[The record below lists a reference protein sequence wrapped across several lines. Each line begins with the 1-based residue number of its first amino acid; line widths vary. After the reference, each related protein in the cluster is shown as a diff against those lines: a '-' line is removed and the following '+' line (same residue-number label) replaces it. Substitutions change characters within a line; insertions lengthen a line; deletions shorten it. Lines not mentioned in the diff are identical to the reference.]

1 MEHPGELRPSIT
13 KVWHKIFALYNHHL
27 RLVVLN
33 ACFTDAL
40 ARSIAETVDYAVGT
54 SKGIGDKAAI
64 AFAGA
69 FYRALGFG
77 KCVRHAFKSANAE
90 LALTKTPRSRGIELF
105 VKNGVGEKDSFP
117 GIDESRNV
125 PRRAIGANRVLKTE
139 TRFECHITV
148 HRTIQE
154 TVFAQVGT

>member
-1 MEHPGELRPSIT
+1 
-13 KVWHKIFALYNHHL
+13 
-27 RLVVLN
+27 
-33 ACFTDAL
+33 
-40 ARSIAETVDYAVGT
+40 
-54 SKGIGDKAAI
+54 
-64 AFAGA
+64 
-69 FYRALGFG
+69 
-77 KCVRHAFKSANAE
+77 
-90 LALTKTPRSRGIELF
+90 

-139 TRFECHITV
+139 TRFECHIRV